1 MLQKLKTWDFAGKF
15 LWKRRYMKPRELG
28 QWTKTQL
35 TDLGPTFVKLGQIA
49 SSRKDLYEPEFI
61 EELESLQDNVTPIP
75 EELLPEV
82 LNPELFLSIEL
93 EPFKSAS
100 LGQVHKAILPN
111 GKPVI
116 VKVQRPNVKAIID
129 SDIKNITEVL
139 TLLELIGLD
148 TGAGSSDI
156 FQEAVA
162 YLYEELDYEREA
174 NNTKL
179 FYEVF
184 RDTGWV
190 RIPRIYTKM
199 ATETM
204 LVMEYVE
211 GTKITKVSNKKVAK
225 ALISSFL
232 FQVMEFGVFH
242 GDPHPGNLAVSPS
255 GQLVYYDFGLIVQL
269 PDDLKDNIIK
279 LIPLIIQKDT
289 QGLVDSMI
297 EMNFIIPNVDKV
309 DIVLFLESFMYRKDI
324 LDKDDISEALAK
336 EKPFRIP
343 SEFVFLG
350 KSIITINGICKQL
363 DQDFNFVDYIQP
375 MLEDEISF
383 NINDIIDNYS
393 QMPIRIKSMN
403 DSIKSMER
411 SKRILKQS
419 VEKSKNEMRI
429 ILLLVLILQNI
440 HLWS

>member
-1 MLQKLKTWDFAGKF
+1 MLQKLKTWDFAGRF

-28 QWTKTQL
+28 KWTKNQL
-35 TDLGPTFVKLGQIA
+35 TELGPTFVKLGQIA

-61 EELESLQDNVTPIP
+61 EELESLQDNVSPIP
-75 EELLPEV
+75 EDLLTEV

-93 EPFKSAS
+93 KPFKSAS
-100 LGQVHKAILPN
+100 LGQVHNAVLTN

-116 VKVQRPNVKAIID
+116 VKIQRPNVRTIIE
-129 SDIKNITEVL
+129 SDIKNISEVL
-139 TLLELIGLD
+139 TILELIGLD

-156 FQEAVA
+156 FQEAVC
-162 YLYEELDYEREA
+162 YLYEELDYKREA

-184 RDTGWV
+184 QDTGWV
-190 RIPRIYTKM
+190 RIPRIYSKM
-199 ATETM
+199 VTDTM

-225 ALISSFL
+225 ALINSFL

-242 GDPHPGNLAVSPS
+242 GDPHPGNLAVSPG
-255 GQLVYYDFGLIVQL
+255 GQLVYYDFGLIITL
-269 PDDLKDNIIK
+269 PDDLRDNIIK

-289 QGLVDSMI
+289 PGLVDSMI
-297 EMNFIIPNVDKV
+297 EMNFIIPNADKV
-309 DIVLFLESFMYRKDI
+309 DIILFLESFMYRKDI
-324 LDKDDISEALAK
+324 LDKDDISGALAK

-363 DQDFNFVDYIQP
+363 DPDFNFVDYIQP

-383 NINDIIDNYS
+383 NINDIFDNYS

-411 SKRILKQS
+411 SKRLLKQS
-419 VEKSKNEMRI
+419 LEQSKNEMRI

-440 HLWS
+440 HL

>member
-28 QWTKTQL
+28 KWTKTQL

-199 ATETM
+199 TTETM

-269 PDDLKDNIIK
+269 PDDLRDNIIK